1 MKNVFVIKLEKQL
14 VLNELKSYTH
24 VFLGS
29 LLLSIAYSLL
39 IIPHNIVPGG
49 ILGLSIVIKEL
60 TGFSVGWIALFVNIP
75 LLLWGTKVL
84 GPKTGVKTLFS
95 MILVSFYIDLI
106 SSITGGKI
114 FIDDVLMSS
123 VFGGVIIGVA
133 VVFVMNAGA
142 TTGGNDILVRILS
155 TKLKLPYN
163 QLILI
168 VDGIVI
174 LLGTIVFAD
183 FTMAAYSIVAIVAIS
198 KTIEYFMKKSI
209 QNKTILVFSDKN
221 ILIQEEILLN
231 KKSTEGILKLIHH
244 DSNEKM
250 ILVTRNTKKLD
261 VVKDIIYKIDPGAT
275 ITVLE
280 SNNYATL

>member
-1 MKNVFVIKLEKQL
+1 MKRVFSIKLEKQI
-14 VLNELKSYTH
+14 VLTELTSYTY

-29 LLLSIAYSLL
+29 LLLSVAYALL
-39 IIPHNIVPGG
+39 IIPHHIVPGG

-60 TGFSVGWIALFVNIP
+60 TGISVGWIALLINIP
-75 LLLWGTKVL
+75 LLLWGTRVL
-84 GPKTGVKTLFS
+84 GTKTGLKTLFS
-95 MILVSFYIDLI
+95 MILVSFYIDII
-106 SSITGGKI
+106 SSITGGKV
-114 FIDDVLMSS
+114 FINDVLMSS

-133 VVFVMNAGA
+133 VSIVMNAGA

-155 TKLKLPYN
+155 TKIRLPYN

-174 LLGTIVFAD
+174 LLGTVVFAD

-198 KTIEYFMKKSI
+198 KTIEYFMKKSV
-209 QNKTILVFSDKN
+209 QNKTILVFSNKN
-221 ILIQEEILLN
+221 LLIQEEILLN
-231 KKSTEGILKLIHH
+231 KKSTDGILKLIHH

-250 ILVTRNTKKLD
+250 ILVTRNTKKLE
-261 VVKDIIYKIDPGAT
+261 VVKNIIYKIDPNAN

-280 SNNYATL
+280 SNNVMA

>member
-1 MKNVFVIKLEKQL
+1 MKRIFAIKLEKQI
-14 VLNELKSYTH
+14 VLTELKSYTY
-24 VFLGS
+24 VFIGS
-29 LLLSIAYSLL
+29 LLIAIAYALL
-39 IIPHNIVPGG
+39 IIPHHIVPGG
-49 ILGLSIVIKEL
+49 ILGLSIVIKQL
-60 TGFSVGWIALFVNIP
+60 TGFSVGWIALLINIP

-84 GPKTGVKTLFS
+84 GAKTGVKTLFS
-95 MILVSFYIDLI
+95 MVLVSFYIDLI
-106 SSITGGKI
+106 SSLTEGRVIVN
-114 FIDDVLMSS
+114 DVLMSS

-133 VVFVMNAGA
+133 VAIVMNAGA

-155 TKLKLPYN
+155 TKIRLPYN

-174 LLGTIVFAD
+174 LLGVLVFAD

-221 ILIQEEILLN
+221 LLIQEELLSN
-231 KKSTEGILKLIHH
+231 SKNTDDILKLIHH
-244 DSNEKM
+244 DSNQKM
-250 ILVTRNTKKLD
+250 ILVTKNTKKLD
-261 VVKDIIYKIDPGAT
+261 ILKHSIYKIDPNAT

-280 SNNYATL
+280 SNHAMA

>member
-1 MKNVFVIKLEKQL
+1 MKRIFAIKLEKQI
-14 VLNELKSYTH
+14 VLTELKSYTY
-24 VFLGS
+24 VFIGS
-29 LLLSIAYSLL
+29 LLIAIAYALL
-39 IIPHNIVPGG
+39 IIPHHIVPGG
-49 ILGLSIVIKEL
+49 ILGLSIVIKQL
-60 TGFSVGWIALFVNIP
+60 TGFSVGWIALLINIP

-84 GPKTGVKTLFS
+84 GAKTGVKTLFS
-95 MILVSFYIDLI
+95 MVLVSFYIDLI
-106 SSITGGKI
+106 SSLTQGRVIVN
-114 FIDDVLMSS
+114 DVLMSS

-133 VVFVMNAGA
+133 VAMVMNAGA

-155 TKLKLPYN
+155 TKIRLPYN

-174 LLGTIVFAD
+174 LLGVLVFAD

-221 ILIQEEILLN
+221 LLIQEELLSN
-231 KKSTEGILKLIHH
+231 SKNADDILKLIHH
-244 DSNEKM
+244 DSNQKM
-250 ILVTRNTKKLD
+250 ILVTKNTKKLD
-261 VVKDIIYKIDPGAT
+261 ILKHSIYKIDPNAT

-280 SNNYATL
+280 SNHVKA

>member
-1 MKNVFVIKLEKQL
+1 MKRVFAIKLEKQI
-14 VLNELKSYTH
+14 VLTELKSYTY

-29 LLLSIAYSLL
+29 LLLSIAYALL
-39 IIPHNIVPGG
+39 IIPHHIVPGG
-49 ILGLSIVIKEL
+49 ILGLSIVIKEM
-60 TGFSVGWIALFVNIP
+60 TGFSVGWIALLINIP

-84 GPKTGVKTLFS
+84 GAKTGVKTLFS
-95 MILVSFYIDLI
+95 MVLVSFYIDLI
-106 SSITGGKI
+106 TSLTAGRV
-114 FIDDVLMSS
+114 FINDVLMSS

-133 VVFVMNAGA
+133 VAIVMNAGA

-155 TKLKLPYN
+155 TKIRLPYN

-174 LLGTIVFAD
+174 LLGTLAFAD

-198 KTIEYFMKKSI
+198 KTIEYFMKKSV

-221 ILIQEEILLN
+221 LLIQEEILLN
-231 KKSTEGILKLIHH
+231 RKNTDGILKLIHH

-250 ILVTRNTKKLD
+250 ILVTKNTKKLD
-261 VVKDIIYKIDPGAT
+261 VVKDIIYKIDPKAY

-280 SNNYATL
+280 SNSLGTS

>member
-1 MKNVFVIKLEKQL
+1 MKNVFAIKFKKEALL
-14 VLNELKSYTH
+14 PELKSYTH
-24 VFLGS
+24 VLFGS
-29 LLLSIAYSLL
+29 LLIAVAYAVL

-49 ILGLSIVIKEL
+49 ILGLSIVIKEI
-60 TGFSVGWIALFVNIP
+60 TGFSVGTIALLINIP

-84 GPKTGVKTLFS
+84 GAKSGIKTLFS
-95 MILVSFYIDLI
+95 MVLVSFYIDIITNITEGKVFIEDILI
-106 SSITGGKI
+106 
-114 FIDDVLMSS
+114 SS
-123 VFGGVIIGVA
+123 VFGGIIIGVA
-133 VVFVMNAGA
+133 VAIVMNAGA

-155 TKLKLPYN
+155 TKIRLPYTK
-163 QLILI
+163 LILI

-198 KTIEYFMKKSI
+198 KTIEYYMNKSV

-221 ILIQEEILLN
+221 LLIQEEILLN
-231 KKSTEGILKLIHH
+231 KKSTDAILKLIHH

-261 VVKDIIYKIDPGAT
+261 LVRDIIYKIDPQAH

-280 SNNYATL
+280 SNSLLTA

>member
-1 MKNVFVIKLEKQL
+1 MKNVFVIKLKKEV
-14 VLNELKSYTH
+14 VLIELKSYTY
-24 VFLGS
+24 VLLGS
-29 LLLSIAYSLL
+29 LLLSIAYALL
-39 IIPHNIVPGG
+39 IIPHHIVPGG

-60 TGFSVGWIALFVNIP
+60 TGFSVGSVALLINIP

-84 GPKTGVKTLFS
+84 GAKTGLKTLFS
-95 MILVSFYIDLI
+95 MVLVSFYIDLI
-106 SSITGGKI
+106 TSITKGRV
-114 FIDDVLMSS
+114 FIDDILISS
-123 VFGGVIIGVA
+123 VFGGVIIGIAVA
-133 VVFVMNAGA
+133 IVMNAGA

-155 TKLKLPYN
+155 TKIRLPYN

-174 LLGTIVFAD
+174 VMGTIVFAD

-198 KTIEYFMKKSI
+198 KTIEYYMKKSV
-209 QNKTILVFSDKN
+209 QNRTILVFSDKN
-221 ILIQEEILLN
+221 LLIQEEILLN
-231 KKSTEGILKLIHH
+231 KKSTDAILKLIHH

-261 VVKDIIYKIDPGAT
+261 VVKDIIHKIDPQAH

-280 SNNYATL
+280 SNNLSTV

>member
-1 MKNVFVIKLEKQL
+1 MKRVFAIKLQKQI
-14 VLNELKSYTH
+14 VLTELKSYTY

-29 LLLSIAYSLL
+29 LLISIAYALL
-39 IIPHNIVPGG
+39 IIPHHIVPGG
-49 ILGLSIVIKEL
+49 ILGLSIVVKEP
-60 TGFSVGWIALFVNIP
+60 TGFSVGWIALLINIP

-84 GPKTGVKTLFS
+84 GSKTGLKTLFS
-95 MILVSFYIDLI
+95 MVLVSFYIDLI
-106 SSITGGKI
+106 SSLTGGRI
-114 FIDDVLMSS
+114 FINDVLMSS

-133 VVFVMNAGA
+133 VAIVMNAGA

-155 TKLKLPYN
+155 TKIRLPYN

-174 LLGTIVFAD
+174 LLGTMVFAD

-221 ILIQEEILLN
+221 LLIQEEILLN
-231 KKSTEGILKLIHH
+231 KKSTDGILKLIHH
-244 DSNEKM
+244 DSKEKM
-250 ILVTRNTKKLD
+250 ILVTRNTKNLE
-261 VVKDIIYKIDPGAT
+261 VVKNIIYKIDPNAN

-280 SNNYATL
+280 SNNIIG